1 MENFATLARRLVS
14 NNGAIQVA
22 DTDSLEGAVAD
33 LLRDANARKR
43 LVQNA
48 RAALSDHQGAT
59 ARAAALIHELALGL

>member
-1 MENFATLARRLVS
+1 MS
-14 NNGAIQVA
+14 SDGAIQVA

-33 LLRDANARKR
+33 LLRDGDARKR

-59 ARAAALIHELALGL
+59 ARAAGLVRELRSIL